1 MFIETRSRID
11 KDSKIKV
18 IDKEVAKSQF
28 EEHIRCIP
36 EEEQNDI
43 VREHVFTQVM
53 GPDDHGRVRLYG
65 IGTSANVAQNST
77 VDEMRVELD
86 ELRSNYK
93 NLQMKYEKLESIVMS
108 HYETCPQ
115 VQSQSEHV

>member
-1 MFIETRSRID
+1 
-11 KDSKIKV
+11 
-18 IDKEVAKSQF
+18 
-28 EEHIRCIP
+28 
-36 EEEQNDI
+36 
-43 VREHVFTQVM
+43 M

-65 IGTSANVAQNST
+65 AGTTSSNVVGKNSN

-93 NLQMKYEKLESIVMS
+93 DLQSKYEKLESIVMS

-115 VQSQSEHV
+115 IQSWNEQVCHILLN

>member
-1 MFIETRSRID
+1 M
-11 KDSKIKV
+11 
-18 IDKEVAKSQF
+18 
-28 EEHIRCIP
+28 
-36 EEEQNDI
+36 
-43 VREHVFTQVM
+43 FTQVM

-65 IGTSANVAQNST
+65 AGTTSSNVVRQNSN

-93 NLQMKYEKLESIVMS
+93 DLQSKYEKLESIVMS

-115 VQSQSEHV
+115 IQSRSEQVCHSSNFAEGQFPVS